1 LGLIKDKIG
10 KLLFILFDI
19 FISLC
24 ISYPRI
30 FGILVLDFIWIN
42 QMTSFFIAMISD
54 GPLLPLEKYT
64 FHSLDFIHKPTKN
77 SASRPNLLNE

>member
-1 LGLIKDKIG
+1 MG

-19 FISLC
+19 FIRSC
-24 ISYPRI
+24 ISHPRI
-30 FGILVLDFIWIN
+30 FGILALDFIWIS

-64 FHSLDFIHKPTKN
+64 FHSLDLMHKPTKN